1 MKQNY
6 KFLVGMCLLISNY
19 ILAQPTVPANPA
31 SGNANNCTTNSSILT
46 CPANSS
52 GVTTSF
58 TSGAYNRG
66 NNGSHLGVGAIWR
79 YSNITTVSGVQV
91 NAEVKI
97 DAISNA
103 SLNSLDDDAA
113 LDQNNN
119 SIASFFAPRI
129 TSASSSSSTRGYVQ
143 FTMTFFDGTSGNG
156 YTTQKILQSLNF
168 VHLDID
174 GNGSSSSWFRETGN
188 ALSYGSGNPT
198 VIANSPTELVAYNY
212 TDNTTSP
219 GGSFVGYAGSVYERS
234 GVSLCSEVAVAYRY
248 NSTGRSSI
256 TFRMGYDFKKGSSNL
271 SATTR
276 QYGAT
281 FGCFNFPQEAP
292 LPVKLLTFSGTY
304 RNQATTLNWQTAN
317 EIDFDHYEIERSSNG
332 SDFASVGTQAARG
345 NNMSTKEEYQF
356 SDNLS
361 NVNGN
366 VFYYRLKMVDIDGK
380 SVYSN
385 VVLIRKD
392 EKSINGI
399 SIAPN
404 PVVNGMANIRF
415 TSSTSGAVE
424 LRVVDLTG
432 KVVLRQQNQ
441 IYEGNNSI
449 SLNDLSRLQPG
460 IYTIQVSDGEL
471 LVAAKFSLIK

>member
-1 MKQNY
+1 MKKNY
-6 KFLVGMCLLISNY
+6 KLLIGISLLISNY
-19 ILAQPTVPANPA
+19 VVAQPTVPANPA

-52 GVTTSF
+52 GITTSF
-58 TSGAYNRG
+58 TGGTYNRG
-66 NNGSHLGVGAIWR
+66 NSGNHLGAGAVWR
-79 YSNITTVSGVQV
+79 FTNITTVSGVQV
-91 NAEVKI
+91 NAEVAI
-97 DAISNA
+97 DAISNSTLA
-103 SLNSLDDDAA
+103 SIDDDAA

-129 TSASSSSSTRGYVQ
+129 TSVSSSSSTRGYVQ
-143 FTMTFFDGTSGNG
+143 FTMSFFDNSGNG
-156 YTTQKILQSLNF
+156 FTTSKILQSLNF

-198 VIANSPTELVAYNY
+198 VVANSPTELVAYNY
-212 TDNTTSP
+212 TDNTTTP
-219 GGSFVGYAGSVYERS
+219 GGSFVGYAGSVYERG

-248 NSTGRSSI
+248 NSVGRSSI

-281 FGCFNFPQEAP
+281 FGCFNFPQESP
-292 LPVKLLTFSGTY
+292 LPVKLLTFSGSY
-304 RNQATTLNWQTAN
+304 HSQNTTLNWQTAN
-317 EIDFDHYEIERSSNG
+317 EIDFDHYEIQRSSNG
-332 SDFASVGTQAARG
+332 SDFASIGTKAAQG
-345 NNMSTKEEYQF
+345 NNMSSKQEYQF
-356 SDNLS
+356 SDDLS
-361 NVNGN
+361 GVNGN
-366 VFYYRLKMVDIDGK
+366 VFYYRLEMVDIDGK
-380 SVYSN
+380 AVYSN

-392 EKSINGI
+392 EKNINGI

-404 PVVNGMANIRF
+404 PIVNGMANIRF
-415 TSSTSGAVE
+415 TSSASGSVE
-424 LRVVDLTG
+424 LRIVDLG
-432 KVVLRQQNQ
+432 GRVVLRQQNQ

-449 SLNDLSRLQPG
+449 SLNDLGRLQPG
-460 IYTIQVSDGEL
+460 IYTIQVSDGEM

>member
-31 SGNANNCTTNSSILT
+31 PGNANNCTTNSSILT

-52 GVTTSF
+52 GVTTNFS
-58 TSGAYNRG
+58 SGTYNRG
-66 NNGSHLGVGAIWR
+66 NNGNHLGAGAIWR
-79 YSNITTVSGVQV
+79 FTNITTISGVQV
-91 NAEVKI
+91 NAEVSI
-97 DAISNA
+97 DAVSNA
-103 SLNSLDDDAA
+103 TLASIDDDGAV
-113 LDQNNN
+113 DQNNN
-119 SIASFFAPRI
+119 SIKSFFAPTI
-129 TSASSSSSTRGYVQ
+129 TTGSRTSDTRGYVQ
-143 FTMTFFDGTSGNG
+143 FTMSFFDNSGNG
-156 YTTQKILQSLNF
+156 FTNPKILQSLNF

-174 GNGSSSSWFRETGN
+174 GNGNSSSWFRETVY
-188 ALSYGSGNPT
+188 ALSYGSGNQT
-198 VIANSPTELVAYNY
+198 VIANSSSELVAYNY

-234 GVSLCSEVAVAYRY
+234 GVSLCAEIAAAYRY
-248 NSTGRSSI
+248 NSVGRSSI
-256 TFRMGYDFKKGSSNL
+256 TFRMGYDYKKGSGSNL
-271 SATTR
+271 SSTTR

-281 FGCFNFPQEAP
+281 FGCFNFPQESP
-292 LPVKLLTFSGTY
+292 LPVRLLTFSGSY

-317 EIDFDHYEIERSSNG
+317 EIDFDHYEIQRSSNG
-332 SDFASVGTQAARG
+332 SDFTSIGTQAAKG

-356 SDNLS
+356 ADNLN
-361 NVNGN
+361 NVSGN

-404 PVVNGMANIRF
+404 PVVNGMANVRF
-415 TSSTSGAVE
+415 TSSTGGTVE

-471 LVAAKFSLIK
+471 LVASKFSLIK